1 MEKYKFQ
8 AKSSDEILSKALT
21 ELGVKEEEIVSK
33 MYEEKGGLFS
43 GKKYVLEVVKISE
56 VAEVGKEILSELLA
70 GMSIKANVE
79 TKIRNGAIR
88 YEIYS
93 DKSSI
98 IIGKNGHI
106 LDAIQTYVRQALFN
120 AIDIF
125 VNVSVDASGYK
136 DKQNYFLEKGRPSHS
151 VRVGRYSMG
160 KLILQF
166 LEDLPE
172 KILVLE
178 ELKLCANEKPVLEC
192 SREIGSQ
199 SSCISVA
206 RTWGRGHH
214 QSSRKPDRNALLP
227 GFLPP
232 VLSCTQVSI
241 QALLLPSSLPHLPPA
256 L

>member
-56 VAEVGKEILSELLA
+56 VAEVGKEILSELLD

-136 DKQNYFLEKGRPSHS
+136 DKQNYFLEKKVKRIAREVTLSKVDVTLDPMNAYDRRTVHAA
-151 VRVGRYSMG
+151 
-160 KLILQF
+160 LQGF
-166 LEDLPE
+166 KYIKTESE
-172 KILVLE
+172 GE
-178 ELKLCANEKPVLEC
+178 EPNRCVVIKYYEGE
-192 SREIGSQ
+192 
-199 SSCISVA
+199 
-206 RTWGRGHH
+206 
-214 QSSRKPDRNALLP
+214 
-227 GFLPP
+227 
-232 VLSCTQVSI
+232 
-241 QALLLPSSLPHLPPA
+241 
-256 L
+256 

>member
-136 DKQNYFLEKGRPSHS
+136 DKQNYFLEKKVKRIAREVTLSKVDVTLDPMNAYDRRIVHAA
-151 VRVGRYSMG
+151 
-160 KLILQF
+160 LQGF
-166 LEDLPE
+166 KYIKTESE
-172 KILVLE
+172 GE
-178 ELKLCANEKPVLEC
+178 EPNRCVVIKYYEGE
-192 SREIGSQ
+192 
-199 SSCISVA
+199 
-206 RTWGRGHH
+206 
-214 QSSRKPDRNALLP
+214 
-227 GFLPP
+227 
-232 VLSCTQVSI
+232 
-241 QALLLPSSLPHLPPA
+241 
-256 L
+256 